1 MTLDQPTAYDQAIY
15 GEPFA
20 VVMRQRLLNMDDPIW
35 KVGAWD
41 IVLPQPTPRR
51 APEVQRMLAE
61 LKAWTTWS
69 SRQLA
74 AVLRTSHTTVRG
86 IENGRPLVA
95 GHSGDLRRRVVAVH
109 GVVGRVARL
118 AGNSPKVTTDALTFT
133 ADGGRSATDALQAD
147 GPAAALLLALD
158 RLRPRPAGLLVGEN
172 PRRDGATAALH
183 E

>member
-1 MTLDQPTAYDQAIY
+1 MITLDQPTAYDQAIY

-20 VVMRQRLLNMDDPIW
+20 AVMRKRLLNTDDPIW
-35 KVGAWD
+35 KIGSWE
-41 IVLPQPTPRR
+41 IILPQPAPRR
-51 APEVQRMLAE
+51 APEVQRMVAE

-118 AGNSPKVTTDALTFT
+118 AGNSPEV
-133 ADGGRSATDALQAD
+133 AT
-147 GPAAALLLALD
+147 
-158 RLRPRPAGLLVGEN
+158 
-172 PRRDGATAALH
+172 
-183 E
+183 